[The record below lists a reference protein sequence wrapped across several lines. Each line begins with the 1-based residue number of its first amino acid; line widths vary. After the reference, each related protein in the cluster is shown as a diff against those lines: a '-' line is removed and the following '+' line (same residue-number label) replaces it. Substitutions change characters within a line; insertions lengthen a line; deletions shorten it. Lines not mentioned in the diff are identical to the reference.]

1 MLVSRGVRVFSTVA
15 MEPLPQNVVAL
26 PKFSAEL
33 RSEAE
38 A

>member
-1 MLVSRGVRVFSTVA
+1 MLVSSGVRVFSTDAV
-15 MEPLPQNVVAL
+15 EPLPQNVVVL